1 VGKIHRRTVAVK
13 TKFHVTRTVRICKVS
28 ITGGQKDFYASTR
41 RNKNLVALSKE
52 DRGKQVENHRSLL
65 LYTVPANKF
74 GIRVGCDLHILTIND
89 WWTF

>member
-1 VGKIHRRTVAVK
+1 MWEKFTVAVK
-13 TKFHVTRTVRICKVS
+13 TKFHVMGTVRICKVS
-28 ITGGQKDFYASTR
+28 ITGGQKDCYASTR

-89 WWTF
+89 W